1 METTDRIEAFFE
13 RDRPYKEEISILR
26 QLAKT
31 TGLKETLKWGAP
43 VYTLENKNVL
53 GIMAFKNHFGIWF
66 FNGAFLKDPQNVLEN
81 AQEGKTKAM
90 RHLKFRSLAGIDQ
103 NMVLAYMQEAMAN
116 QKLGKVH
123 VPKKNAPEA
132 IPPSFQE
139 LFDKDKG
146 LEQKFRSLAPY
157 KQREYYEYINT
168 AKQERTK
175 LSRMAKCIPLIE
187 KGRGLHDVYRN

>member
-1 METTDRIEAFFE
+1 MDSIEAFF
-13 RDRPYKEEISILR
+13 DTNRPYKEGISILR
-26 QLAKT
+26 KLAKT

-43 VYTLENKNVL
+43 VYTLENKNIL

-90 RHLKFRSLAGIDQ
+90 RHWKFTSSDQIDQ
-103 NMVLAYMQEAMAN
+103 KMVLAYIQEAMTN
-116 QKLGKVH
+116 QKLGRVH
-123 VPKKNAPEA
+123 VPEKIGTETV
-132 IPPSFQE
+132 PPSFQE

-146 LEQKFRSLAPY
+146 LEQKFQSLAPY

-168 AKQERTK
+168 AKQEKTK
-175 LSRMAKCIPLIE
+175 LSRMTKCIPLIE
-187 KGRGLHDVYRN
+187 KGMGLNDVYRN